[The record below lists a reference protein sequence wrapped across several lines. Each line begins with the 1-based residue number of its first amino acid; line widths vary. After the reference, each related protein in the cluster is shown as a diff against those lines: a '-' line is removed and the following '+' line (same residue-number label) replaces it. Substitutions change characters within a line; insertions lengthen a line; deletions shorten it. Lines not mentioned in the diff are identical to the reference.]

1 MANERGLDLVEV
13 SPQTEPPVCKIL
25 DYGKMCYDLQ
35 KKKSEAKKKQKVIEI
50 KEIKF
55 TPMIGA
61 NDLRIKF
68 AAIRKFIMNG
78 NKVKASLRFR
88 GREISHQE
96 IGEKILLSVI
106 EELKDIAA
114 PENQLK
120 LEGKQIFVTLAPLP
134 VK

>member
-1 MANERGLDLVEV
+1 M
-13 SPQTEPPVCKIL
+13 CKIL

-61 NDLRIKF
+61 NDLKIKF
-68 AAIRKFIMNG
+68 AAIRKFIMEG
-78 NKVKASLRFR
+78 NKVKVSLRFR

-96 IGEKILLSVI
+96 IGERIILKAI
-106 EELKDIAA
+106 EELKDVAA

-120 LEGKQIFVTLAPLP
+120 LEGKQIFVTLSPLP
-134 VK
+134 TK